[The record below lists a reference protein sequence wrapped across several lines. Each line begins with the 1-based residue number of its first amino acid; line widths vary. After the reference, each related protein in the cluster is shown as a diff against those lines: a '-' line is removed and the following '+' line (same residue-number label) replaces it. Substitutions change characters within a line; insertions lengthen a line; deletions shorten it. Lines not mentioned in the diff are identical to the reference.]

1 MIVFGFKRAR
11 TTTTIIAEQREG
23 LPSKINFE
31 EPQMPTIVLLLSPL
45 WLTWK
50 NNFFRGRTS
59 WSRRFLLA
67 VLAAAFWFGT
77 FVLTRR
83 VLRYFETVYELGPA
97 LAYQLLLI
105 ILLTFLSMLLFSN
118 LVAALSTF
126 FLARDLDLVRSTP
139 VAPSSFFYA
148 RLIATTVNSSWM
160 VLFFSLPIFAA
171 YGAVFGGGV
180 TLYLWVAM
188 ILPLF
193 LVVPASIGVLITHLL
208 VYCLPARRIRDILF
222 FIGLFAFLIMYFL
235 FRFSQPERLVQ
246 PESFGSFVQFLTV
259 METPSSPYLPSSWS
273 AEILAGSLFK
283 RDTEQGFF
291 FALLASYALFL
302 PVVTSWVSG
311 AVYLDGW
318 SKAQE
323 SRQGRRKLA
332 WLDRLLELITWPF
345 PEITRALMLKDI
357 KTFLRDTTQWSQL
370 FLLVALIVV
379 YLYNFKVLP
388 LDRSPMPAGT
398 IRSIVSFA
406 NLALAGFVLSAIA
419 MRFAF
424 PAVSLEGKAFWLL
437 QTSPIALRSLLWSK
451 FWLNFIPLFCLGELL
466 IFLSNLLLKVPP
478 WMMTLSLISIFLM
491 TFGITAIGVGLG
503 ALYPNFNYENAAEIP
518 TSFGGAVS
526 MIVSIGFIGVAVMIE
541 AWPIYEL
548 SMLAFRRGKVAVPE
562 LWTIAPPLLIVLA
575 LTIVTVVVVLRL
587 GVKNLER
594 IAD

>member
-1 MIVFGFKRAR
+1 MSSVA
-11 TTTTIIAEQREG
+11 
-23 LPSKINFE
+23 
-31 EPQMPTIVLLLSPL
+31 LLLSPL
-45 WLTWK
+45 WLSWK
-50 NNFFRGRTS
+50 NSFFRGAHS
-59 WSRRFLLA
+59 WTRRLSLALLA
-67 VLAAAFWFGT
+67 GLFWIGT
-77 FVLTRR
+77 YLVVRR

-126 FLARDLDLVRSTP
+126 FLARDLDLIHATP
-139 VAPSSFFYA
+139 VSPNGFFFA

-171 YGAVFGGGV
+171 YGSVFGGGV
-180 TLYLWVAM
+180 KLYFWIAA

-193 LVVPASIGVLITHLL
+193 LLIPAAIGALVTHLL
-208 VYCLPARRIRDILF
+208 VYAMPAKRVRDLLF

-246 PESFGSFVQFLTV
+246 PESFGNFMQFLSA
-259 METPSSPYLPSSWS
+259 METPSAPFLPSSWL
-273 AEILAGSLFK
+273 AEILAGTLFK
-283 RDTEQGFF
+283 RDTEPGFF
-291 FALLASYALFL
+291 FALLASYAMFL
-302 PVVTSWVSG
+302 PLAASWCSS

-332 WLDRLLELITWPF
+332 WLDRLLDLSTRPF
-345 PEITRALMLKDI
+345 PEITRAIMLKDM

-370 FLLVALIVV
+370 FLLAALIVV

-398 IRSIVSFA
+398 IRTIVSFA
-406 NLALAGFVLSAIA
+406 NLGLAGFVLSAIA
-419 MRFAF
+419 IRFAF

-437 QTSPIALRSLLWSK
+437 QTAPISLRALLWSK
-451 FWLNFIPLFCLGELL
+451 FWLNFVPLLFLGELL
-466 IFLSNLLLKVPP
+466 IFCSNLMLKVPG
-478 WMMTLSLISIFLM
+478 WMMSLSLITMFLM

-518 TSFGGAVS
+518 TSFGGAVC
-526 MIVSIGFIGVAVMIE
+526 MIFSIGFIGIAVMIV
-541 AWPIYEL
+541 AWPIYT
-548 SMLAFRRGKVAVPE
+548 LAMRAFQRGRIFLPEYSVVAPS
-562 LWTIAPPLLIVLA
+562 LLIVLA
-575 LTIVTVVVVLRL
+575 VTIVTVVTALRV
-587 GVKNLER
+587 GIKHLEQLKE
-594 IAD
+594 